1 MRVRIA
7 GLAFACVAGL
17 ASTSAF
23 AAKAIVLRVAH
34 AMPESH
40 SYQKWVEG
48 FRTELDKLAP
58 GRIEV
63 KAFPSAQLGT
73 ETEYLEGM
81 KLGTLD
87 GAVVGRHGQID
98 PRLDVLNLPMIFRD
112 EAHKDAVMRSGSALN
127 QQLDQIMYDKGYKV
141 LGWGELGFRD
151 ITTRDKPLRKASDLA
166 GIDIR
171 VPNVAP
177 WLYAFK
183 QWGAN
188 PTPMDFS
195 EVYSALQQ
203 GVINAQENPPEI
215 IYTSKFYEVQKYMN
229 LTHHASIPC
238 EFVVSRRF
246 WEKLPGD
253 LQTAVMQAATVSRD
267 AQVRLSRES
276 NAGLISQLRD
286 KGMTIVDDVDR
297 DSFREGA
304 QKTYAQ
310 YGDVIGTALIQA
322 VVDAG
327 KP

>member
-1 MRVRIA
+1 MTMRFAKVAVACAAYLISTGA
-7 GLAFACVAGL
+7 LAAD
-17 ASTSAF
+17 
-23 AAKAIVLRVAH
+23 AIVLRVAH
-34 AMPESH
+34 TMPESH
-40 SYQKWVEG
+40 SYQKWVEA
-48 FRTELDKLAP
+48 FRADLDKRVP

-63 KAFPSAQLGT
+63 KVFPSAQLGT

-127 QQLDQIMYDKGYKV
+127 QRLDQIMYDKGYKV

-151 ITTRDKPLRKASDLA
+151 ITTRDKPLHKASDLA

-171 VPNVAP
+171 VPNVEP

-238 EFVVSRRF
+238 EFIVSRRF
-246 WEKLPGD
+246 WEKLPAD
-253 LQTAVMQAATVSRD
+253 LQEAVMQAATTSRD

-276 NAGLISQLRD
+276 NAGLISQLGE
-286 KGMTIVDDVDR
+286 KGMTIVQDVDR

-304 QKTYAQ
+304 EKTYAK
-310 YGDVIGTALIQA
+310 YGDVIGTDLIQA
-322 VVDAG
+322 VVDAR
-327 KP
+327 

>member
-1 MRVRIA
+1 MTMRFAKVAVACAAYLISTGA
-7 GLAFACVAGL
+7 LAAD
-17 ASTSAF
+17 
-23 AAKAIVLRVAH
+23 AIVLRVAH
-34 AMPESH
+34 TMPESH
-40 SYQKWVEG
+40 SYQKWVEA
-48 FRTELDKLAP
+48 FRADLDKRVP

-63 KAFPSAQLGT
+63 KVFPSAQLGT

-87 GAVVGRHGQID
+87 AAVVGRHGQID

-127 QQLDQIMYDKGYKV
+127 QRLDQIMYDKGYKV

-151 ITTRDKPLRKASDLA
+151 ITTRDKPLHKASDLA

-171 VPNVAP
+171 VPNVEP

-238 EFVVSRRF
+238 EFIVSRRF
-246 WEKLPGD
+246 WEKLPAD
-253 LQTAVMQAATVSRD
+253 LQEAVMQAATTSRD

-276 NAGLISQLRD
+276 NAGLISQLGE
-286 KGMTIVDDVDR
+286 KGMTIVQDVDR

-304 QKTYAQ
+304 EKTYAK
-310 YGDVIGTALIQA
+310 YGDVIGTDLIQA
-322 VVDAG
+322 VVDAR
-327 KP
+327 